1 MDNVRVCPTKGER
14 FAIMARIAPG
24 HEWVQ
29 VEAIMPESEALKFAR
44 EIEQDQGLR
53 KCYVKDFEENQDDFD
68 ENERPL
74 KAPEG

>member
-29 VEAIMPESEALKFAR
+29 VEAIMPEAEAHKFAR
-44 EIEQDQGLR
+44 EIEEDQGLR
-53 KCYVKDFEENQDDFD
+53 RSYVLDFAENQDDFD
-68 ENERPL
+68 ENEQPL
-74 KAPEG
+74 EAPKD